1 MPSKAV
7 ASKSVE
13 ERRPWTRRG
22 VPFKAWSGKVATG
35 FSEKIKCPENFEL
48 RSIRHKAIVL

>member
-48 RSIRHKAIVL
+48 RSIRLKAIVL